1 MALENIRLMET
12 PYPDLVLDAG
22 TVDFGETHRNNM
34 KNNSLK
40 KAQCRKIVISVCA
53 LLNSGGGIVH
63 AKVGNK
69 DYNQKTDAI
78 GSDIEQKVY
87 DLVTDPS
94 FVEFTQ
100 QGSTM
105 MIFVQSWSNSIN
117 EGRNLPRLCS
127 IATKV
132 YRRTGT
138 QCIQLRP
145 LQVEDL
151 FRKQSTPS
159 RSSDEEDSG
168 SSNGPAAKRPCSI
181 PNYGNTESP
190 FDMLDQKEFQY
201 GDVFHFGESEHIEF
215 KDFSGENTSERI
227 KEAIPLIMSSF
238 ANANGG
244 FIFIGVT
251 DKRKVVGCR
260 LEEPDRFISDIIGKK
275 LKIVHNCSS
284 PRDNIEYRLN
294 VASVIK
300 GSEVVGSLIM
310 LYVKQSC
317 CVVFADN
324 PDSWTVDN
332 DHVKTMELT
341 KWTKMLLAKDPEM
354 EELCMNFK
362 NELSVTA
369 SPPRC
374 KPVFSV
380 GGDNS
385 LDKMVQKFY
394 KDDCK
399 SFCGIKTFPDTVY
412 KELFRGHPG
421 LEHLLP
427 GMKPGG
433 RNGILIFSRSW
444 AVDINLPKHN
454 GVICDALLLATGGAP
469 LLYTIVKEE
478 DEAITEYSRNT
489 AMCIKQKLVNVGGYA
504 GKLCVIPKILH
515 YVDPEM
521 AKHGNASSQQQT
533 ENVLQVQ
540 YPSSYENLTKD
551 DITKLLKAVTIVLLH
566 FTSVLSDRIG
576 SEFLNLLSFQQFQ
589 ILHSKHDIENCKK
602 LFIHGLPGT
611 GKTVMAEH
619 LVRRII
625 NTFHCTR
632 DEVLYICEN
641 SPLQIFMS
649 RRLECMCVTRTTF
662 MKDEF
667 PNVKHIVVDEAQ
679 NFRNENGGSWYNMAR
694 SLRTN
699 KETHPNGP
707 GVFWIFMD
715 HFQTSHIF
723 PTGLPTIDDQDPKE
737 ELTIVVRNA
746 KKIHNVVLEHVN
758 KTLKSMIEG
767 SGFLKRL
774 AQSTI
779 CNHSIAGEAEI
790 NNEMTQMEI
799 VNHIAE
805 QIQSYIKEGYAPEDI
820 AILCRN
826 NNECENY
833 HKLLH
838 VKLEQQIVKAEN
850 ILENA
855 IVLDSLRRFSGLE
868 RTIVF
873 AINSVPHSSQSE
885 LTPNIVVCVASRAR
899 TKLHIFYEV
908 PFWLNAK

>member
-1 MALENIRLMET
+1 MTLENIRLMET

-22 TVDFGETHRNNM
+22 TVDFGETHRKNM

-40 KAQCRKIVISVCA
+40 KAQCRKIVISLCA

-78 GSDIEQKVY
+78 GLDIEQKVY
-87 DLVTDPS
+87 DLVIDPS

-105 MIFVQSWSNSIN
+105 MIFVQSWFNSIN

-151 FRKQSTPS
+151 FRKKSTTS

-181 PNYGNTESP
+181 PNCGNTESP
-190 FDMLDQKEFQY
+190 FDMLHQKEFQY
-201 GDVFHFGESEHIEF
+201 GEVFHFGESAHIEF
-215 KDFSGENTSERI
+215 KDFSGENNSERI
-227 KEAIPLIMSSF
+227 KEVIPLIMSSF

-260 LEEPDRFISDIIGKK
+260 LEEPDSFISDNIGKK

-284 PRDNIEYRLN
+284 PRGNIEYRLN

-310 LYVKQSC
+310 LYVKQFC

-332 DHVKTMELT
+332 DQVKRMEPT
-341 KWTKMLLAKDPEM
+341 KWAEMLLAKDP
-354 EELCMNFK
+354 ELCMNFK

-385 LDKMVQKFY
+385 LDKMVQEFY
-394 KDDCK
+394 KDDYK
-399 SFCGIKTFPDTVY
+399 SFCGIKTFPETVC

-421 LEHLLP
+421 LESLLP

-433 RNGILIFSRSW
+433 RKGILIFSRSW

-454 GVICDALLLATGGAP
+454 GAICDALLLATGGAP
-469 LLYTIVKEE
+469 LLYTIVREE

-489 AMCIKQKLVNVGGYA
+489 AMSIKQKLVNVGGYA

-533 ENVLQVQ
+533 EQVLQVQ
-540 YPSSYENLTKD
+540 YPPSYEDLTKD

-566 FTSVLSDRIG
+566 FTSVLSDKIG

-641 SPLQIFMS
+641 RPLQIFMS
-649 RRLECMCVTRTTF
+649 QRLDCMCVTRTTF

-667 PNVKHIVVDEAQ
+667 PNVKHIVADEAQ
-679 NFRNENGGSWYNMAR
+679 NFRNEYGAWYNKAHA
-694 SLRTN
+694 LRTN

-723 PTGLPTIDDQDPKE
+723 LTGLPTIDDQDPKE

-758 KTLKSMIEG
+758 KTLKSWIEG
-767 SGFLKRL
+767 SRFLKRL
-774 AQSTI
+774 AQRKT
-779 CNHSIAGEAEI
+779 EI
-790 NNEMTQMEI
+790 ITEMTQMEI
-799 VNHIAE
+799 VKYIAK
-805 QIQSYIKEGYAPEDI
+805 QIQYYILEGYAPEDI
-820 AILCRN
+820 AILCSTN
-826 NNECENY
+826 IECERY
-833 HKLLH
+833 LRSLQAKLKTH
-838 VKLEQQIVKAEN
+838 FVNAEKIQKN
-850 ILENA
+850 V

-873 AINSVPHSSQSE
+873 AINPVPHPSQSE
-885 LTPNIVVCVASRAR
+885 LTSNFVVCAASRAR
-899 TKLHIFYEV
+899 TKLHMFYEDSS
-908 PFWLNAK
+908 LGYA